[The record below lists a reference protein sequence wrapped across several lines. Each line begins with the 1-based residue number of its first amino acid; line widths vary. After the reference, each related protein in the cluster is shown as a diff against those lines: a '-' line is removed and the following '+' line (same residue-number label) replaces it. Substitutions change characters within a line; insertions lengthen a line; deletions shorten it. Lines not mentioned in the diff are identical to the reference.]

1 MPTGA
6 CSTVLR
12 NNASTGLTSPAIPNS
27 PVNSELSPA
36 TSAALLVFT
45 EALDG
50 SGEGAACVTRYSFVE
65 DSPACVALAARHVTE
80 CWVLQHGTPPWTA
93 KQVASAY

>member
-12 NNASTGLTSPAIPNS
+12 NNASTGLTSPAILNS
-27 PVNSELSPA
+27 PVTSELSSA
-36 TSAALLVFT
+36 SSAALLVFI

-50 SGEGAACVTRYSFVE
+50 WGERAAPVTRYSFAE
-65 DSPACVALAARHVTE
+65 DPPACAASAARHATE
-80 CWVLQHGTPPWTA
+80 CWLFQHGTPPWTA
-93 KQVASAY
+93 KQVASAC